1 MGKQRPERTWRKST
15 YSDTGGG
22 NCVEAASTD
31 RVVQVRD
38 TTDRQ
43 TAVAELEALTP
54 RNSQYAAGQ
63 EVPEEHWMYR
73 IAKKHW
79 FFGFGAYT

>member
-38 TTDRQ
+38 TTDRGGVALSFPT
-43 TAVAELEALTP
+43 TAWRAFTRSL
-54 RNSQYAAGQ
+54 
-63 EVPEEHWMYR
+63 
-73 IAKKHW
+73 
-79 FFGFGAYT
+79 